1 MICFFLSDLFVQFF
15 FTRIMQNPQMMAM
28 AQNMMQDPAAMAQAQ
43 AAMSG
48 TF

>member
-1 MICFFLSDLFVQFF
+1 M
-15 FTRIMQNPQMMAM
+15 MQNPQMMAM